1 MLVEMFGDTVHG
13 LAYDG
18 PESKSFARQRL
29 MSPAAKIRLT
39 DDVETSTE
47 LELPRELDRN
57 ANVTI
62 NTIHSDSKIN
72 DYK

>member
-47 LELPRELDRN
+47 LELSL
-57 ANVTI
+57 
-62 NTIHSDSKIN
+62 
-72 DYK
+72 